1 MFITRKRYFK
11 ELEKANDLYL
21 AAMKRITEFHQQRDE
36 GIMAVLSDW
45 ENKFKNISATKC
57 LYRIKEILTHN
68 PNEGNGESK

>member
-1 MFITRKRYFK
+1 MFITRRRHFK

-57 LYRIKEILTHN
+57 LYKIKEILTHISN
-68 PNEGNGESK
+68 KENGESK

>member
-1 MFITRKRYFK
+1 MFITRRRHFK

-21 AAMKRITEFHQQRDE
+21 AAMKRITEFHQKRDE

-57 LYRIKEILTHN
+57 LYKIKEILTHISN
-68 PNEGNGESK
+68 KENGESK